1 MMILVFAALFCIS
14 ATATSAAQLQVCWR
28 NSTCS
33 GPSRPAFSG
42 PWEAFNF
49 APYSRSVRPRTVL
62 ALPSGALQGTYD
74 DNFTKIEA
82 TSDGVVFDF
91 GLEVGGILSFE
102 YALTGNNTNASI
114 GLAFTEAKDYI
125 GRKSDNSNGGQ
136 GADNALLYPLNIT
149 REGTFVMPDVSLRGG
164 FRYLTIFLLA
174 NPNAGLTVR
183 TVKLDIS
190 FQPTWPNL
198 RAYQGYFHSSEPLL
212 DKIWYSGAYTL
223 QTNSVPGN
231 TGRANV
237 QTDRVGWNN
246 AAYIGP
252 GDTVLLDGAKRDR
265 WVWIGDMG
273 TAVPAAF
280 VSTGDMESTKN
291 ALRAIFDNQSVDGT
305 LPKAGPPYL
314 SKDSDT
320 YHLWALIGF
329 HNYYL
334 YTGDEIFVQNY
345 WSKYTLGVNKIL
357 SKVDDKGLVN
367 VTGTADWGRWIY
379 STERSSASMLLYRAL
394 ITGSL
399 ISAWS
404 PGLPDATAHS
414 ASWMVAAA
422 ALQESIITHLWDDS
436 LGAFKES
443 TNNTALYPQ
452 DANSM
457 ALAFGIFSALDPRAE
472 RVSTY
477 LTTNWTPIGAI
488 NPELS
493 ANVST
498 ISPFISSIELEG
510 HFKIGRPERS
520 LKLIR
525 SAWGWYLN
533 NPNGTQSTVPEG
545 YLADGTW
552 GYRSDRGYRN
562 DPSYVSHAHGWS
574 SGPTS
579 TLTEYMVGL
588 KVTEPMG
595 RKWELKPGTF
605 KELERVEAGFTTGLG
620 KFSARIEVLNGTV
633 IVEWDTPADSEGYVQ
648 LPGQLGR
655 AVEGGRGSINVTF
668 A

>member
-1 MMILVFAALFCIS
+1 MLLILATLFCVS
-14 ATATSAAQLQVCWR
+14 GPVTATTKPQACWR
-28 NSTCS
+28 NSTCN
-33 GPSRPAFSG
+33 GPSHPAFTG
-42 PWEAFNF
+42 PWEAFNL
-49 APYSRSVRPRTVL
+49 APKSRSVEPQTL
-62 ALPSGALQGTYD
+62 LSLPNGAPLGNYNHNGTII
-74 DNFTKIEA
+74 KA
-82 TSDGVVFDF
+82 SSDGVVFDF

-102 YALTGNNTNASI
+102 YAMNGNSTNASI
-114 GLAFTEAKDYI
+114 GLAFTEAKDYV

-136 GADNALLYPLNIT
+136 GPDNALLYPLNTT
-149 REGTFVMPDVSLRGG
+149 REGSYIMPDVSLRGG
-164 FRYLTIFLLA
+164 FRYLTVFLLA
-174 NPNAGLTVR
+174 SPNESLTVR
-183 TVKLDIS
+183 RVKLEIS
-190 FQPTWPNL
+190 FQPTWPDL

-231 TGRANV
+231 TGRAKV

-280 VSTGDMESTKN
+280 VSTGEMESTKN
-291 ALRAIFDNQSVDGT
+291 ALRAIFDNQSADGT

-329 HNYYL
+329 YNYYL

-345 WSKYTLGVNKIL
+345 WSKYVLGVNRMLGKID
-357 SKVDDKGLVN
+357 SRGLVN
-367 VTGTADWGRWIY
+367 VTGTADWGRWTY
-379 STERSSASMLLYRAL
+379 SSERSSASMLL
-394 ITGSL
+394 
-399 ISAWS
+399 
-404 PGLPDATAHS
+404 PDASTHRTN
-414 ASWMVAAA
+414 WTVAAS
-422 ALQESIITHLWDDS
+422 ALQASIITHLWDDMR
-436 LGAFKES
+436 GAFKES
-443 TNNTALYPQ
+443 INNTALYPQ

-457 ALAFGIFSALDPRAE
+457 ALAFEIFPASDPRAQ

-498 ISPFISSIELEG
+498 ISPFISSIELEA

-545 YLADGTW
+545 YLADGSW
-552 GYRSDRGYRN
+552 GYRGDRGYRN

-579 TLTEYMVGL
+579 TLTEYLVGL
-588 KVTEPMG
+588 RITEPKG
-595 RKWELKPGTF
+595 RKWEIKPGTF
-605 KELERVEAGFTTGLG
+605 DELERAEAGFTTALG
-620 KFSARIEVLNGTV
+620 KFSARIQVLKKTV
-633 IVEWDTPADSEGYVQ
+633 IVEWDTPVGSEGYVQ
-648 LPGQLGR
+648 VPGQIGR
-655 AVEGGRGSINVTF
+655 TVEGGPGFKIVYRT
-668 A
+668 